1 MAVEAD
7 FISDL
12 VDGTEG
18 QEDTVSANV
27 GNLDPNRGAD
37 PVRTQNPAIP
47 AQHAK
52 TVDDPAAPEAKQ
64 PTLREQISSALK
76 GDQATPEAALQDGG
90 PVRNPDGTFAPKVA
104 AVDQNA
110 QQAQPVPVPPGL
122 SAQDAEVFAKL
133 PAELQQHV
141 ARTME
146 SLNQRSQ
153 RYADY
158 DQLEQVIGQRRQ
170 AWAMNGSTPA
180 QAVNQLLALSDFA
193 STRPAEFV
201 QWFAQNN
208 NVDLEEIIYGAPEV
222 DPQYAALQ
230 QELQQVK
237 QQLGGMTTQQQQ
249 AQHQNTV
256 NEVIAFAEEKDAKGQ
271 PLRPHFEELGDT
283 VLPFIQ
289 AVQQQ
294 NPQWSRQQILQ
305 EAYDRA
311 SWGHP
316 AVRVKMQQAAQ
327 AAQEAA
333 RIKEQQDKAKQA
345 RAAGV
350 SIPSGVPQTEP
361 AALNGSR
368 SLRDTIRAAMS
379 EHS

>member
-104 AVDQNA
+104 AVDPNA

-170 AWAMNGSTPA
+170 AWAMNGASPA
-180 QAVNQLLALSDFA
+180 QAVNQLLA
-193 STRPAEFV
+193 
-201 QWFAQNN
+201 
-208 NVDLEEIIYGAPEV
+208 
-222 DPQYAALQ
+222 
-230 QELQQVK
+230 
-237 QQLGGMTTQQQQ
+237 
-249 AQHQNTV
+249 
-256 NEVIAFAEEKDAKGQ
+256 
-271 PLRPHFEELGDT
+271 
-283 VLPFIQ
+283 
-289 AVQQQ
+289 
-294 NPQWSRQQILQ
+294 
-305 EAYDRA
+305 
-311 SWGHP
+311 
-316 AVRVKMQQAAQ
+316 
-327 AAQEAA
+327 
-333 RIKEQQDKAKQA
+333 
-345 RAAGV
+345 
-350 SIPSGVPQTEP
+350 
-361 AALNGSR
+361 
-368 SLRDTIRAAMS
+368 
-379 EHS
+379 